1 MKQAHVVGRITVRD
15 ERLWAE
21 YRNQVGQTLLPWQGE
36 LLLRGSMAD
45 RLSGHESHE
54 DIVVIRFPDLASAR
68 GWFASAPYQALIALR
83 QQAADVVLSI
93 YEA

>member
-1 MKQAHVVGRITVRD
+1 MSQAQVIGRITVLD

-21 YRNQVGQTLLPWQGE
+21 YRSRVGQTLLPWQGE
-36 LLLRGSMAD
+36 MLMRGTLAD

-54 DIVVIRFPDLASAR
+54 DVVVIGFPDLVAAR
-68 GWFASAPYQALIALR
+68 GWFASAQYQALIALR
-83 QQAADVVLSI
+83 QRVANVVLSI